1 MRREDK
7 VTTKRSGYEAAGVL
21 TRPTFYGALT
31 FYTETSVAR
40 M

>member
-7 VTTKRSGYEAAGVL
+7 VTSKGSGYEAAGVL
-21 TRPTFYGALT
+21 TRPTFCCVLT
-31 FYTETSVAR
+31 FYTETSVTR